1 MDIAAAAK
9 EVIALLKAAGVV
21 NVAVDP
27 RKFTLPGVLVS
38 PNVISVDRFDAGTGT
53 VEWECYAV
61 VGDQGTMEAFVKL
74 GRLMD
79 SLHDVAAGGEFEH
92 TMVTLINH
100 NGGGLPALKFSIITE
115 VSP

>member
-1 MDIAAAAK
+1 MDIAAAAV

-21 NVAVDP
+21 NVSVDP

-61 VGDQGTMEAFVKL
+61 AGDQGPMEAFVKL
-74 GRLMD
+74 GRMMD

-92 TMVTLINH
+92 TMVSLINH
-100 NGGGLPALKFSIITE
+100 NSGGLPALKFSIITE
-115 VSP
+115 VVG